1 MKKLLKSKSSTFF
14 LIIFLIGTVMLVPSL
29 FFYQRIVETIT
40 IETNK
45 QAKAVA
51 FSVSKFI
58 EKDIKEYDKLSSV
71 QNQTETDYDSD
82 YYKTMSSLLGKI
94 KTETGAKFIYTE
106 KRLSEEEVAYVLD
119 AEETENENHSPLGS
133 RDKISEIEKR
143 AFSKT
148 KGALFGTVVYEK
160 WGKLFSAF
168 APIWNVDTGKIS
180 GLVGVDFSPVYVEKT
195 IRRLR
200 TSFITGLLGAI
211 LLTGA
216 VIKILLIFMSRNLNT
231 DYLTRLYN
239 RRCYDSSIK
248 KAIKDGHP
256 FSLMVIDIDDFK
268 IVNDS
273 FGHVTGDKALKELA
287 DLIKES
293 TRNED
298 LCFRYGGD
306 EFVVI
311 LPNTTK
317 EQAALIGERIQ
328 SRIFPVSLSTK
339 GLSEFKVSLSV
350 GVTQWEPGLSPQ
362 DLTELADKAMYSS
375 KNISKKR
382 MTASERGS

>member
-1 MKKLLKSKSSTFF
+1 MVVSSFF
-14 LIIFLIGTVMLVPSL
+14 L
-29 FFYQRIVETIT
+29 YQRIVETIT
-40 IETNK
+40 AETNK

-71 QNQTETDYDSD
+71 LNHTESLYGSD
-82 YYKTMSSLLGKI
+82 YYKTMSSLLEKI

-106 KRLSEEEVAYVLD
+106 KRLSDEEVAYILD
-119 AEETENENHSPLGS
+119 AEEPENENHSSLGS
-133 RDKISEIEKR
+133 REKISELEKS
-143 AFSKT
+143 AFTKT
-148 KGALFGTVVYEK
+148 KGSLSGAVIYEK

-168 APIWNVDTGKIS
+168 APIWNINTGKIS
-180 GLVGVDFSPVYVEKT
+180 GLVGVDFSPVYVEKN
-195 IRRLR
+195 IKKLKILIIIG
-200 TSFITGLLGAI
+200 FLGAI

-216 VIKILLIFMSRNLNT
+216 VIKMLFSLISMSRNLNT
-231 DYLTRLYN
+231 DYMTKLYN

-248 KAIKDGHP
+248 KAIEKGHP
-256 FSLMVIDIDDFK
+256 FSLMVIDIDNFK

-273 FGHVTGDKALKELA
+273 FGHVAGDNALKEIA

-311 LPNTTK
+311 LPNTAK
-317 EQAALIGERIQ
+317 EQAELIGEKIQ
-328 SRIFPVSLSTK
+328 SATLSCKLSTE
-339 GLSEFKVSLSV
+339 GPNEFNVSLSV
-350 GVTQWEPGLSPQ
+350 GVAQWEDGMSPQ

-375 KNISKKR
+375 KNLNKKR
-382 MTASERGS
+382 TTIL

>member
-1 MKKLLKSKSSTFF
+1 MLKKLFKNKSSVLFW
-14 LIIFLIGTVMLVPSL
+14 IILFIGTVMVVSS
-29 FFYQRIVETIT
+29 FFLYQRIVETIT
-40 IETNK
+40 AETNK

-71 QNQTETDYDSD
+71 LNHTESLYGSD
-82 YYKTMSSLLGKI
+82 YYKTMSSLLEKI

-106 KRLSEEEVAYVLD
+106 KRLSDEEVAYILD
-119 AEETENENHSPLGS
+119 AEEPENENHSSLGS
-133 RDKISEIEKR
+133 REKISELEKS
-143 AFSKT
+143 AFTKT
-148 KGALFGTVVYEK
+148 KGSLSGAVIYEK

-168 APIWNVDTGKIS
+168 APIWNINTGKIS
-180 GLVGVDFSPVYVEKT
+180 GLVGVDFSPVYVEKN
-195 IRRLR
+195 IKKLKILIIIG
-200 TSFITGLLGAI
+200 FLGAI

-216 VIKILLIFMSRNLNT
+216 VIKMLFSLISMSRNLNT
-231 DYLTRLYN
+231 DYMTKLYN

-248 KAIKDGHP
+248 KAIEKGHP
-256 FSLMVIDIDDFK
+256 FSLMVIDIDNFK

-273 FGHVTGDKALKELA
+273 FGHVAGDNALKEIA
-287 DLIKES
+287 DLIKKS

-311 LPNTTK
+311 LPNTAK
-317 EQAALIGERIQ
+317 EQAELIGEKIQ
-328 SRIFPVSLSTK
+328 SATLSCKLSTE
-339 GLSEFKVSLSV
+339 GPNEFSVSLSV
-350 GVTQWEPGLSPQ
+350 GVAQWEDGMSPQ

-375 KNISKKR
+375 KNLNKKR
-382 MTASERGS
+382 TTIL